1 MTEPDILSRKIHELK
16 EWQRVAWQRIADPL
30 VTPFER
36 REIRNHIRESD
47 GELRR
52 CLGMMSERLRFQLGA
67 VEDVDDSLAKQ
78 FRLLSQNEI

>member
-1 MTEPDILSRKIHELK
+1 
-16 EWQRVAWQRIADPL
+16 VAWQRIADPL

-67 VEDVDDSLAKQ
+67 VEDVDDSLAKLE
-78 FRLLSQNEI
+78 FRLLSQNES